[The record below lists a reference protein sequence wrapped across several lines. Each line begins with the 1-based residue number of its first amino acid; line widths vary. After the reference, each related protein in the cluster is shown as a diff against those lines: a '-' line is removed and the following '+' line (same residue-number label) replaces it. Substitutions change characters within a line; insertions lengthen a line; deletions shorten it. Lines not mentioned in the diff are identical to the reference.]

1 MTGLNLAFEYRP
13 TRRYISLMWWHRLL
27 HIHSSEGPQF
37 WFADPLPLPAQ
48 AALSLWKSVTKKLMV
63 NISWE
68 KWGDFWEK
76 LIPINRK
83 KKFATP
89 LITLPKFSK

>member
-13 TRRYISLMWWHRLL
+13 TRRYISLMWWHQLL
-27 HIHSSEGPQF
+27 HIHSSEGSQF

-63 NISWE
+63 NIC
-68 KWGDFWEK
+68 WEK

-83 KKFATP
+83 KIRDPSDYPAK
-89 LITLPKFSK
+89 I

>member
-1 MTGLNLAFEYRP
+1 L
-13 TRRYISLMWWHRLL
+13 
-27 HIHSSEGPQF
+27 
-37 WFADPLPLPAQ
+37 FADPLPLPAQ